1 MLSTRFLVFLVS
13 FSRTLAM
20 HIGSLLPSSLDT
32 NLRYR
37 GSRETESKLAKGPPL
52 SDIAWT
58 TARSA
63 EISNSPTPFLF
74 QWILIKITLILSN
87 TIRYTCFYIISI
99 VTKNFSIF
107 YSSVAN
113 LAILIVSLLRIVVS
127 LKFTTRPLSWI
138 YKYIRKIVLII
149 IKIPWSTSNQ
159 STIIY
164 NHKMFIKFNVYS
176 KLQIP
181 LLRYTILN
189 ENCTD
194 CGDDAHDYKINLPI
208 S

>member
-20 HIGSLLPSSLDT
+20 HIGSLLPSALDT

-74 QWILIKITLILSN
+74 QWILIKITLILPN

-99 VTKNFSIF
+99 VTKNSSIF

-113 LAILIVSLLRIVVS
+113 LAILIVSLLCIIVS

-138 YKYIRKIVLII
+138 YKYI
-149 IKIPWSTSNQ
+149 
-159 STIIY
+159 
-164 NHKMFIKFNVYS
+164 
-176 KLQIP
+176 
-181 LLRYTILN
+181 
-189 ENCTD
+189 
-194 CGDDAHDYKINLPI
+194 YKYINT
-208 S
+208 